1 MRFDWEEFKSSN
13 SKIAVHCKTE
23 EEAKDFLTLCNKNKV
38 KYLNDDITTYFNI
51 FKSETVY
58 AIDWESSKR
67 IAFTHSESWKRRG
80 YSILEWSNYM
90 NKEFTLDNIEVGM
103 VTECRNGRKFL
114 KINKVSFCN
123 NDSFIRVSDYKNDM
137 KHECNEYDIV
147 KVYDCKN
154 IDGDLP
160 LIFYNANES
169 NLVWERESD
178 YTYTIKLS
186 SKEKLTKEVLTNML
200 DSVRI
205 ESIEEE

>member
-1 MRFDWEEFKSSN
+1 MEFNWEEFKSSN

-38 KYLNDDITTYFNI
+38 KYLNDDIATYFDI

-58 AIDWESSKR
+58 AIDWESSER
-67 IAFTHSESWKRRG
+67 IAFTCSEVWKNRG
-80 YSILEWSNYM
+80 YTILEWSDYM
-90 NKEFTLDNIEVGM
+90 NKEFTLDDIEVGM
-103 VTECRNGRKFL
+103 VIECRNGRKFF

-154 IDGDLP
+154 IDGDLS

-169 NLVWERESD
+169 NLVWEIESN

-186 SKEKLTKEVLTNML
+186 SKEKLTKEILTNML

-205 ESIEEE
+205 ESIDEE